1 MVRNCYD
8 ICKDK
13 LGEHYD
19 FDGSGGGPGGNWQC
33 LTADHYVT
41 TSDNRY
47 VSVADLSVGDK
58 LSTGNVV
65 VENSPKK
72 SDVYWL
78 RTTQGYFSVTKDH
91 KVFLKSGGYKLVT
104 ELTEEDELIVDLASN
119 EESLFNLTPDEWRF
133 FGFWLGDGH
142 CDYRHKNTKSPVVK
156 VTLGTKRKED
166 YILNLD
172 LELNHYTHTN
182 KVTPIVSL
190 VNKKHRGLNKL
201 IHLCRGKY
209 ISDMFTAEEYSYIIE
224 GYCQADGYVVDNS
237 CTITSIDKRLLT
249 VIQHGCHV
257 NGWSASLSKRMDR
270 EATNFSD
277 NPKPIWRLRVRKDL
291 PPVSTFKSLV
301 YKGKETVWVLNTTGD
316 HSYFADNQLHHN
328 CYDLANYVA
337 SFFGTRLVGPVAAT
351 IVYDN
356 PQLYRLALVKTY
368 DGQLETGDMII
379 FGPVGYNPAGHVAF
393 YGHGDQTSATCI
405 DQNHPAWNPVTEH
418 TFNLLP
424 LNPTHIVRFYNQEGY
439 SAGGQSSG
447 NQPGTISGN
456 DTTKTKTRTYQ
467 FWEVTCDETEVL
479 KEKDGEFIEK
489 TFQCSKYTGLEDGDW
504 IKIDRWDGS
513 AGYIR
518 KSCAK
523 RREDLDVVVTTKKD
537 ASVTND
543 LPSGTANYDGGD
555 ISYGGYVL
563 AKDKI
568 SAMASAC
575 AKYGIWLPGFICQT
589 YLETNW
595 GQSPGASYAG
605 PENNWGGLTWTG
617 NPQRESGVVVSQGA
631 PRAEGGYYMKFASLK
646 DYFEDHCNL
655 ISDRIGGADALYH
668 ANNKYDIESF
678 TRGLFRPVAKYDY
691 AAVGLGAYIAQMS
704 SIYNGM
710 KPQLDEVMGHIK
722 EGEPLPTAPA
732 VTKPTLPKFEVP
744 KPKLPPLKTGNKAT
758 DRRSRWI

>member
-19 FDGSGGGPGGNWQC
+19 FDGSGGGPGGRYQC
-33 LTADHYVT
+33 LTEDHYVRLYDGSY
-41 TSDNRY
+41 TSVKN
-47 VSVADLSVGDK
+47 LHKGDR
-58 LSTGNVV
+58 LSTGNTVLSNKP
-65 VENSPKK
+65 ERKK
-72 SDVYWL
+72 VFTMN
-78 RTTQGYFSVTKDH
+78 TTQGKFTVTEDH
-91 KVFLKSGGYKLVT
+91 KVFLLSGGFKEASKLVFGEKLIT
-104 ELTEEDELIVDLASN
+104 DLTGAVDEDELSSIKTSVYSDDKVELLNLQRKCHITGWYTYLTRKGSGWLLVVD
-119 EESLFNLTPDEWRF
+119 
-133 FGFWLGDGH
+133 
-142 CDYRHKNTKSPVVK
+142 KTKSPCVRFISLEP
-156 VTLGTKRKED
+156 TLSED
-166 YILNLD
+166 TVYV
-172 LELNHYTHTN
+172 LE
-182 KVTPIVSL
+182 VS
-190 VNKKHRGLNKL
+190 G
-201 IHLCRGKY
+201 
-209 ISDMFTAEEYSYIIE
+209 
-224 GYCQADGYVVDNS
+224 
-237 CTITSIDKRLLT
+237 
-249 VIQHGCHV
+249 
-257 NGWSASLSKRMDR
+257 DR
-270 EATNFSD
+270 
-277 NPKPIWRLRVRKDL
+277 
-291 PPVSTFKSLV
+291 
-301 YKGKETVWVLNTTGD
+301 
-316 HSYFADNQLHHN
+316 SYFADNLLHHN

-379 FGPVGYNPAGHVAF
+379 FGPVAYNSAGHVAF

-439 SAGGQSSG
+439 SAGGQSSN

-456 DTTKTKTRTYQ
+456 DTTKTKSRTYQ

-563 AKDKI
+563 TKDKI

-595 GQSPGASYAG
+595 GQSPGATYAG

-617 NPQRESGVVVSQGA
+617 NPQRESGVIVSQGA

-655 ISDRIGGADALYH
+655 ISDRIGGENALYH

-691 AAVGLGAYIAQMS
+691 AAVGLGAYIAQMT

-722 EGEPLPTAPA
+722 EGEPLPTAPN
-732 VTKPTLPKFEVP
+732 VTKPTLPKFELP

-758 DRRSRWI
+758 DRRARWT

>member
-8 ICKDK
+8 ICKDV
-13 LGEHYD
+13 LGQHYD
-19 FDGSGGGPGGNWQC
+19 FDGGGGGPGGLYQ
-33 LTADHYVT
+33 
-41 TSDNRY
+41 
-47 VSVADLSVGDK
+47 
-58 LSTGNVV
+58 
-65 VENSPKK
+65 
-72 SDVYWL
+72 
-78 RTTQGYFSVTKDH
+78 
-91 KVFLKSGGYKLVT
+91 
-104 ELTEEDELIVDLASN
+104 
-119 EESLFNLTPDEWRF
+119 
-133 FGFWLGDGH
+133 
-142 CDYRHKNTKSPVVK
+142 
-156 VTLGTKRKED
+156 
-166 YILNLD
+166 
-172 LELNHYTHTN
+172 
-182 KVTPIVSL
+182 
-190 VNKKHRGLNKL
+190 
-201 IHLCRGKY
+201 
-209 ISDMFTAEEYSYIIE
+209 
-224 GYCQADGYVVDNS
+224 
-237 CTITSIDKRLLT
+237 
-249 VIQHGCHV
+249 
-257 NGWSASLSKRMDR
+257 
-270 EATNFSD
+270 
-277 NPKPIWRLRVRKDL
+277 
-291 PPVSTFKSLV
+291 
-301 YKGKETVWVLNTTGD
+301 
-316 HSYFADNQLHHN
+316 

-337 SFFGTRLVGPVAAT
+337 SFFGTRLVGPAAAT

-379 FGPVGYNPAGHVAF
+379 FGPVAYNSAGHVAF

-405 DQNHPAWNPVTEH
+405 DQNHPAWSGVTEH

-439 SAGGQSSG
+439 SAGGQSSN

-456 DTTKTKTRTYQ
+456 DTTKTKSRTYQ

-513 AGYIR
+513 SGYIR

-563 AKDKI
+563 TKDKI

-722 EGEPLPTAPA
+722 EGEPLPTAPN
-732 VTKPTLPKFEVP
+732 VTKPTLPKFELP

-758 DRRSRWI
+758 DRRARWT

>member
-8 ICKDK
+8 ICKDV
-13 LGEHYD
+13 LGQHYD
-19 FDGSGGGPGGNWQC
+19 FDGGGGGPGGLYQC
-33 LTADHYVT
+33 LTEDHYVRKYDGSY
-41 TSDNRY
+41 TSVKNLRK
-47 VSVADLSVGDK
+47 GDR
-58 LSTGNVV
+58 LSTGNTVLSNNPV
-65 VENSPKK
+65 IKK
-72 SDVYWL
+72 VFTMN
-78 RTTQGYFSVTKDH
+78 TTQGKFTVTEDH
-91 KVFLKSGGYKLVT
+91 KVFLLSGGYKEASKLAFGEKLITDLTGDVNEAELVGIKHT
-104 ELTEEDELIVDLASN
+104 VYSEDKIKLLNLQRMCHITGWYTYLKKKDTGWLLIVDKSKAPCVRFI
-119 EESLFNLTPDEWRF
+119 SLEQ
-133 FGFWLGDGH
+133 
-142 CDYRHKNTKSPVVK
+142 S
-156 VTLGTKRKED
+156 
-166 YILNLD
+166 
-172 LELNHYTHTN
+172 
-182 KVTPIVSL
+182 
-190 VNKKHRGLNKL
+190 
-201 IHLCRGKY
+201 
-209 ISDMFTAEEYSYIIE
+209 YSE
-224 GYCQADGYVVDNS
+224 
-237 CTITSIDKRLLT
+237 
-249 VIQHGCHV
+249 
-257 NGWSASLSKRMDR
+257 
-270 EATNFSD
+270 
-277 NPKPIWRLRVRKDL
+277 
-291 PPVSTFKSLV
+291 
-301 YKGKETVWVLNTTGD
+301 ETVYVLEVSGD
-316 HSYFADNQLHHN
+316 RSYFADNLLHHN

-337 SFFGTRLVGPVAAT
+337 SFFGTRLVGPVAAS
-351 IVYDN
+351 IVQDN
-356 PQLYRLALVKTY
+356 PQLYRLALVKPY
-368 DGQLETGDMII
+368 DGQLETGDMLI
-379 FGPVGYNPAGHVAF
+379 FGPVSYNYAGHVAF

-405 DQNHPAWNPVTEH
+405 DQNHPAWSGVTEH

-424 LNPTHIVRFYNQEGY
+424 LNPIYIVRFYNQEGY
-439 SAGGQSSG
+439 SAGGQSSN

-467 FWEVTCDETEVL
+467 FWEVTCDETEIL

-513 AGYIR
+513 SGYLR

-523 RREDLDVVVTTKKD
+523 RREDLDVIVSTKKED
-537 ASVTND
+537 SVTKD

-631 PRAEGGYYMKFASLK
+631 PRAEGGYYMKFASLQ

-732 VTKPTLPKFEVP
+732 VTKPTLPKFELP

-758 DRRSRWI
+758 DRRARWT

>member
-8 ICKDK
+8 ICKDV
-13 LGEHYD
+13 LGDHYD
-19 FDGSGGGPGGNWQC
+19 FDGSYGAQC
-33 LTADHYVT
+33 LTADHYVRMYDG
-41 TSDNRY
+41 SYR
-47 VSVADLSVGDK
+47 SVKFLKKGDR
-58 LSTGNVV
+58 LSTGNAVLS
-65 VENSPKK
+65 NLPKRK
-72 SDVYWL
+72 KVFTMN
-78 RTTQGYFSVTKDH
+78 TTQGKFTVSEDH
-91 KVFLKSGGYKLVT
+91 KVFLLSGGFKEVSKLVFGEKLVT
-104 ELTEEDELIVDLASN
+104 DLTGELDKDKLGAIKNSVYSEDKVELL
-119 EESLFNLTPDEWRF
+119 NLQRMCHITGWYSYLTRK
-133 FGFWLGDGH
+133 GTGWLLVID
-142 CDYRHKNTKSPVVK
+142 KTKSSCVRFISLEN
-156 VTLGTKRKED
+156 TYSED
-166 YILNLD
+166 TVYV
-172 LELNHYTHTN
+172 LE
-182 KVTPIVSL
+182 VS
-190 VNKKHRGLNKL
+190 G
-201 IHLCRGKY
+201 
-209 ISDMFTAEEYSYIIE
+209 
-224 GYCQADGYVVDNS
+224 
-237 CTITSIDKRLLT
+237 
-249 VIQHGCHV
+249 
-257 NGWSASLSKRMDR
+257 DR
-270 EATNFSD
+270 
-277 NPKPIWRLRVRKDL
+277 
-291 PPVSTFKSLV
+291 
-301 YKGKETVWVLNTTGD
+301 
-316 HSYFADNQLHHN
+316 SYFADNLLHHN
-328 CYDLANYVA
+328 CYDLANYVGK
-337 SFFGTRLVGPVAAT
+337 FFGITMWGYYARDIVA
-351 IVYDN
+351 DN
-356 PQLYRLALVKTY
+356 PRLYQLALVKPY
-368 DGQLETGDMII
+368 DGQLETGDMVI
-379 FGPVGYNPAGHVAF
+379 FGPAYGNEAGHVAF
-393 YGHGDQTSATCI
+393 YGSGDPAWATCI
-405 DQNHPAWNPVTEH
+405 DQNHPLGSGVTEH
-418 TFNLLP
+418 TFSIIN
-424 LNPTHIVRFYNQEGY
+424 LNPTHIVRFYNQESY
-439 SAGGQSSG
+439 SAGGSTSH

-456 DTTKTKTRTYQ
+456 DTTKTKSRTYQ

-513 AGYIR
+513 SGYIR

-523 RREDLDVVVTTKKD
+523 RREDLDIVVTTKKD

-631 PRAEGGYYMKFASLK
+631 PRAEGGYYMKFASLQ

-655 ISDRIGGADALYH
+655 ISDRIGGENALYH
-668 ANNKYDIESF
+668 ANNKYDIEGF

-732 VTKPTLPKFEVP
+732 VSKPTLPKFEVP

>member
-8 ICKDK
+8 ICKDV
-13 LGEHYD
+13 LGQHYD
-19 FDGSGGGPGGNWQC
+19 FDGGGGGPGGLYQC
-33 LTADHYVT
+33 LTSDHYVRLYDGSY
-41 TSDNRY
+41 TSVKN
-47 VSVADLSVGDK
+47 LQKGDR
-58 LSTGNVV
+58 LSTGNTVLSNKP
-65 VENSPKK
+65 ERKK
-72 SDVYWL
+72 VFTMN
-78 RTTQGYFSVTKDH
+78 TTQGKFTVTEDH
-91 KVFLKSGGYKLVT
+91 KVFLLSGGFKEASKLVFGEKLVT
-104 ELTEEDELIVDLASN
+104 DLTGEPDKDKLDALKNHIYNEDKIALL
-119 EESLFNLTPDEWRF
+119 NLQRMCHITGWYTYLTRK
-133 FGFWLGDGH
+133 GTGWLLVID
-142 CDYRHKNTKSPVVK
+142 KTKSPCVRFIS
-156 VTLGTKRKED
+156 LED
-166 YILNLD
+166 TYSED
-172 LELNHYTHTN
+172 TVYVLE
-182 KVTPIVSL
+182 VS
-190 VNKKHRGLNKL
+190 G
-201 IHLCRGKY
+201 
-209 ISDMFTAEEYSYIIE
+209 
-224 GYCQADGYVVDNS
+224 
-237 CTITSIDKRLLT
+237 
-249 VIQHGCHV
+249 
-257 NGWSASLSKRMDR
+257 DR
-270 EATNFSD
+270 
-277 NPKPIWRLRVRKDL
+277 
-291 PPVSTFKSLV
+291 
-301 YKGKETVWVLNTTGD
+301 
-316 HSYFADNQLHHN
+316 SYFADNLLHHN

-379 FGPVGYNPAGHVAF
+379 FGPVAYNSAGHVAF

-405 DQNHPAWNPVTEH
+405 DQNHPAWSGVTEH

-439 SAGGQSSG
+439 SAGGQSSN

-456 DTTKTKTRTYQ
+456 DTTKTKSRTYQ

-668 ANNKYDIESF
+668 ANNKYDIEGF

-732 VTKPTLPKFEVP
+732 VSNPTLPKFEVP

>member
-8 ICKDK
+8 ICKDV
-13 LGEHYD
+13 LGQHYD
-19 FDGSGGGPGGNWQC
+19 FDGSYGAQC
-33 LTADHYVT
+33 LTEDHYVRLYDGT
-41 TSDNRY
+41 YTSVKN
-47 VSVADLSVGDK
+47 LHKGDR
-58 LSTGNVV
+58 LSTGNTVLSNKP
-65 VENSPKK
+65 ERKK
-72 SDVYWL
+72 VFTMN
-78 RTTQGYFSVTKDH
+78 TTQGKFTVTEDH
-91 KVFLKSGGYKLVT
+91 KVFLLSGGFKEASKLVFGEKLIT
-104 ELTEEDELIVDLASN
+104 DLTGWVGEDELSSIKTRVYSDDKVELLNLQRKCHITGWYTYLTRKGSGWLLVVD
-119 EESLFNLTPDEWRF
+119 
-133 FGFWLGDGH
+133 
-142 CDYRHKNTKSPVVK
+142 KTKSPCVRFISLEP
-156 VTLGTKRKED
+156 TLSED
-166 YILNLD
+166 TVYV
-172 LELNHYTHTN
+172 LE
-182 KVTPIVSL
+182 VS
-190 VNKKHRGLNKL
+190 G
-201 IHLCRGKY
+201 
-209 ISDMFTAEEYSYIIE
+209 
-224 GYCQADGYVVDNS
+224 
-237 CTITSIDKRLLT
+237 
-249 VIQHGCHV
+249 
-257 NGWSASLSKRMDR
+257 DR
-270 EATNFSD
+270 
-277 NPKPIWRLRVRKDL
+277 
-291 PPVSTFKSLV
+291 
-301 YKGKETVWVLNTTGD
+301 
-316 HSYFADNQLHHN
+316 SYFADNLLHHN
-328 CYDLANYVA
+328 CYDLANYVGK
-337 SFFGTRLVGPVAAT
+337 FFGITMWGYYAKDIVA
-351 IVYDN
+351 DN
-356 PQLYRLALVKTY
+356 PRLYQLAFVKPY
-368 DGQLETGDMII
+368 DGQLETGDMVI
-379 FGPVGYNPAGHVAF
+379 FGPAYGNYAGHVAF
-393 YGHGDQTSATCI
+393 YGSGDPAWATCI
-405 DQNHPAWNPVTEH
+405 DQNHPLGSGVTEH
-418 TFNLLP
+418 TFSIIN
-424 LNPTHIVRFYNQEGY
+424 LNPTHIVRFYNQEPY
-439 SAGGQSSG
+439 SAGGSTSH

-456 DTTKTKTRTYQ
+456 DTTKTKSRTYQ

-504 IKIDRWDGS
+504 VKIDRWDGS

-523 RREDLDVVVTTKKD
+523 RREDLDIVVTTKKD

-595 GQSPGASYAG
+595 GQSPGATYAG

-617 NPQRESGVVVSQGA
+617 NPQRESGVIVSQGA

-655 ISDRIGGADALYH
+655 ISDRIGGENALYH

-732 VTKPTLPKFEVP
+732 VSKPTLPKFELP

-758 DRRSRWI
+758 DRRARWT

>member
-8 ICKDK
+8 ICKDV
-13 LGEHYD
+13 LGQHYD
-19 FDGSGGGPGGNWQC
+19 FDGGGGGPGGLYQC
-33 LTADHYVT
+33 LTEDHYVRLYDGSY
-41 TSDNRY
+41 TSVKN
-47 VSVADLSVGDK
+47 LQKGDR
-58 LSTGNVV
+58 LSTGNTVLSNKP
-65 VENSPKK
+65 ERKK
-72 SDVYWL
+72 VFTMN
-78 RTTQGYFSVTKDH
+78 TTQGKFTVTEDH
-91 KVFLKSGGYKLVT
+91 KVFLLSGGFKEVSKLVFGEKLVT
-104 ELTEEDELIVDLASN
+104 DLTGEPDKDKLDALKNHIYNEDKIALL
-119 EESLFNLTPDEWRF
+119 NLQRMCHITGWYTYLTRK
-133 FGFWLGDGH
+133 GTGWLLVID
-142 CDYRHKNTKSPVVK
+142 KTKSPCVRFISLDD
-156 VTLGTKRKED
+156 TYSED
-166 YILNLD
+166 TVYV
-172 LELNHYTHTN
+172 LE
-182 KVTPIVSL
+182 VS
-190 VNKKHRGLNKL
+190 G
-201 IHLCRGKY
+201 
-209 ISDMFTAEEYSYIIE
+209 
-224 GYCQADGYVVDNS
+224 
-237 CTITSIDKRLLT
+237 
-249 VIQHGCHV
+249 
-257 NGWSASLSKRMDR
+257 DR
-270 EATNFSD
+270 
-277 NPKPIWRLRVRKDL
+277 
-291 PPVSTFKSLV
+291 
-301 YKGKETVWVLNTTGD
+301 
-316 HSYFADNQLHHN
+316 SYFADNLLHHN

-405 DQNHPAWNPVTEH
+405 DQNHPAWSGVTEH

-439 SAGGQSSG
+439 SAGGQTSN

-456 DTTKTKTRTYQ
+456 DTTKTKSRTYQ

-563 AKDKI
+563 TKDKI

-595 GQSPGASYAG
+595 GQSPGATYAG

-732 VTKPTLPKFEVP
+732 VTKPTFPKIEVP

>member
-8 ICKDK
+8 ICKDV
-13 LGEHYD
+13 LGQHYD
-19 FDGSGGGPGGNWQC
+19 FDGGGGGPGGLYQC
-33 LTADHYVT
+33 LTEDHYVRLYDGSY
-41 TSDNRY
+41 TSVKN
-47 VSVADLSVGDK
+47 LQKGDR
-58 LSTGNVV
+58 LSTGNTVLSNKP
-65 VENSPKK
+65 ERKK
-72 SDVYWL
+72 VFTMN
-78 RTTQGYFSVTKDH
+78 TTQGKFTVTEDH
-91 KVFLKSGGYKLVT
+91 KVFLLSGGFKEARNLVFGEKLVT
-104 ELTEEDELIVDLASN
+104 DLTGETDKDKLDALKNHIYSGDKVELL
-119 EESLFNLTPDEWRF
+119 NLQRMCHITGWYTYLTRKGTD
-133 FGFWLGDGH
+133 WLLVID
-142 CDYRHKNTKSPVVK
+142 KTKSPCVRFIS
-156 VTLGTKRKED
+156 LED
-166 YILNLD
+166 TYSGD
-172 LELNHYTHTN
+172 TVYVLE
-182 KVTPIVSL
+182 VS
-190 VNKKHRGLNKL
+190 G
-201 IHLCRGKY
+201 
-209 ISDMFTAEEYSYIIE
+209 
-224 GYCQADGYVVDNS
+224 
-237 CTITSIDKRLLT
+237 
-249 VIQHGCHV
+249 
-257 NGWSASLSKRMDR
+257 DR
-270 EATNFSD
+270 
-277 NPKPIWRLRVRKDL
+277 
-291 PPVSTFKSLV
+291 
-301 YKGKETVWVLNTTGD
+301 
-316 HSYFADNQLHHN
+316 SYFADNLLHHN

-379 FGPVGYNPAGHVAF
+379 FGPVAYNSAGHVAF

-456 DTTKTKTRTYQ
+456 DTTKTKSRTYQ

-668 ANNKYDIESF
+668 ANNKYDIEGF

-732 VTKPTLPKFEVP
+732 VTKPTFPKIEVP

>member
-8 ICKDK
+8 ICKDV
-13 LGEHYD
+13 LGQHYD
-19 FDGSGGGPGGNWQC
+19 FDGGGGGPGGLYQC
-33 LTADHYVT
+33 LTEDHYVRLYDGSY
-41 TSDNRY
+41 TSVKN
-47 VSVADLSVGDK
+47 LQKGDR
-58 LSTGNVV
+58 LSTGNTVLSNKP
-65 VENSPKK
+65 ERKK
-72 SDVYWL
+72 VFTMN
-78 RTTQGYFSVTKDH
+78 TTQGKFTVTEDH
-91 KVFLKSGGYKLVT
+91 KVFLLSGGFKEASKLVFGEKLVT
-104 ELTEEDELIVDLASN
+104 DLTGEPDKDKLDALKNHIYNEDKIALL
-119 EESLFNLTPDEWRF
+119 NLQRMCHITGWYTYLTRK
-133 FGFWLGDGH
+133 GTGWLLVID
-142 CDYRHKNTKSPVVK
+142 KTKSPCVRFIS
-156 VTLGTKRKED
+156 LED
-166 YILNLD
+166 TYSED
-172 LELNHYTHTN
+172 TVYVLE
-182 KVTPIVSL
+182 VS
-190 VNKKHRGLNKL
+190 G
-201 IHLCRGKY
+201 
-209 ISDMFTAEEYSYIIE
+209 
-224 GYCQADGYVVDNS
+224 
-237 CTITSIDKRLLT
+237 
-249 VIQHGCHV
+249 
-257 NGWSASLSKRMDR
+257 DR
-270 EATNFSD
+270 
-277 NPKPIWRLRVRKDL
+277 
-291 PPVSTFKSLV
+291 
-301 YKGKETVWVLNTTGD
+301 
-316 HSYFADNQLHHN
+316 SYFADNLLHHN

-379 FGPVGYNPAGHVAF
+379 FGPVAYNSAGHVAF

-405 DQNHPAWNPVTEH
+405 DQNHPAWSGVTEH

-439 SAGGQSSG
+439 SAGGQTSN

-456 DTTKTKTRTYQ
+456 DTTKTKSRTYQ

-504 IKIDRWDGS
+504 VKIDRWDGS

-631 PRAEGGYYMKFASLK
+631 PRAEGGYYMKFASLQ

-655 ISDRIGGADALYH
+655 ISDRIGGENALYH
-668 ANNKYDIESF
+668 ANNKYDIEGF

-732 VTKPTLPKFEVP
+732 VSKPTLPKFEVP
-744 KPKLPPLKTGNKAT
+744 KPKLPPLKAGNKAT

>member
-8 ICKDK
+8 ICKDV
-13 LGEHYD
+13 LGQHYD
-19 FDGSGGGPGGNWQC
+19 FDGSGGGPGGNFQ
-33 LTADHYVT
+33 
-41 TSDNRY
+41 
-47 VSVADLSVGDK
+47 
-58 LSTGNVV
+58 
-65 VENSPKK
+65 
-72 SDVYWL
+72 
-78 RTTQGYFSVTKDH
+78 
-91 KVFLKSGGYKLVT
+91 
-104 ELTEEDELIVDLASN
+104 
-119 EESLFNLTPDEWRF
+119 
-133 FGFWLGDGH
+133 
-142 CDYRHKNTKSPVVK
+142 
-156 VTLGTKRKED
+156 
-166 YILNLD
+166 
-172 LELNHYTHTN
+172 
-182 KVTPIVSL
+182 
-190 VNKKHRGLNKL
+190 
-201 IHLCRGKY
+201 
-209 ISDMFTAEEYSYIIE
+209 
-224 GYCQADGYVVDNS
+224 
-237 CTITSIDKRLLT
+237 
-249 VIQHGCHV
+249 
-257 NGWSASLSKRMDR
+257 
-270 EATNFSD
+270 
-277 NPKPIWRLRVRKDL
+277 
-291 PPVSTFKSLV
+291 
-301 YKGKETVWVLNTTGD
+301 
-316 HSYFADNQLHHN
+316 

-379 FGPVGYNPAGHVAF
+379 FGPVAYNSAGHVAF

-405 DQNHPAWNPVTEH
+405 DQNHPAWSPVTEH

-439 SAGGQSSG
+439 SAGGQSSN

-456 DTTKTKTRTYQ
+456 DTTKTKSRTYQ

-523 RREDLDVVVTTKKD
+523 RREDLDIVVTTKKD

-655 ISDRIGGADALYH
+655 ISDRIGGENALYH

-722 EGEPLPTAPA
+722 EGEPLPTAPN
-732 VTKPTLPKFEVP
+732 VTKPTLPKFELP

-758 DRRSRWI
+758 DRRARWT

>member
-8 ICKDK
+8 ICKDV
-13 LGEHYD
+13 LGQHYD
-19 FDGSGGGPGGNWQC
+19 FDGGGGGPGGLYQC
-33 LTADHYVT
+33 LTSDHYVRLYDGSY
-41 TSDNRY
+41 TSVKN
-47 VSVADLSVGDK
+47 LQKGDR
-58 LSTGNVV
+58 LSTGNTVLSNKP
-65 VENSPKK
+65 ERKK
-72 SDVYWL
+72 VFTMN
-78 RTTQGYFSVTKDH
+78 TTQGKFTVTEDH
-91 KVFLKSGGYKLVT
+91 KVFLLSGGFKEASKLVFGEKLVT
-104 ELTEEDELIVDLASN
+104 DLTGEPDKDKLDALKNHIYSGDKVEL
-119 EESLFNLTPDEWRF
+119 
-133 FGFWLGDGH
+133 
-142 CDYRHKNTKSPVVK
+142 
-156 VTLGTKRKED
+156 
-166 YILNLD
+166 LNLQRMC
-172 LELNHYTHTN
+172 HITGWYTYLTR
-182 KVTPIVSL
+182 KGTGWLL
-190 VNKKHRGLNKL
+190 V
-201 IHLCRGKY
+201 
-209 ISDMFTAEEYSYIIE
+209 
-224 GYCQADGYVVDNS
+224 
-237 CTITSIDKRLLT
+237 IDKTKTSCVRFISLEDTYSEDT
-249 VIQHGCHV
+249 VYVLEVSG
-257 NGWSASLSKRMDR
+257 DR
-270 EATNFSD
+270 
-277 NPKPIWRLRVRKDL
+277 
-291 PPVSTFKSLV
+291 
-301 YKGKETVWVLNTTGD
+301 
-316 HSYFADNQLHHN
+316 SYFADNLLHHN

-379 FGPVGYNPAGHVAF
+379 FGPVAYNSAGHVAF

-405 DQNHPAWNPVTEH
+405 DQNHPAWSGVTEH

-439 SAGGQSSG
+439 SAGGQSSN

-456 DTTKTKTRTYQ
+456 DTTKTKSRTYQ

-732 VTKPTLPKFEVP
+732 VTKPTLPKFELP

-758 DRRSRWI
+758 DRRARWT

>member
-8 ICKDK
+8 ICKDV
-13 LGEHYD
+13 LGQHYD
-19 FDGSGGGPGGNWQC
+19 FDGGGGGPGGLYQC
-33 LTADHYVT
+33 LTEDHYVRLYDGSY
-41 TSDNRY
+41 TSVKN
-47 VSVADLSVGDK
+47 LQKGDR
-58 LSTGNVV
+58 LSTGNTVLSNKP
-65 VENSPKK
+65 ERKK
-72 SDVYWL
+72 VFTMN
-78 RTTQGYFSVTKDH
+78 TTQGKFTVTEDH
-91 KVFLKSGGYKLVT
+91 KVFLLSGGFKEASKLVFGEKLVT
-104 ELTEEDELIVDLASN
+104 DLTGEPDNNKLDALKNHIYSDDKVEL
-119 EESLFNLTPDEWRF
+119 
-133 FGFWLGDGH
+133 
-142 CDYRHKNTKSPVVK
+142 
-156 VTLGTKRKED
+156 
-166 YILNLD
+166 LNLQRMC
-172 LELNHYTHTN
+172 HITGWYTYLTR
-182 KVTPIVSL
+182 KGTGWLL
-190 VNKKHRGLNKL
+190 V
-201 IHLCRGKY
+201 
-209 ISDMFTAEEYSYIIE
+209 
-224 GYCQADGYVVDNS
+224 
-237 CTITSIDKRLLT
+237 IDKTKASCVRFISLEDTYSEDT
-249 VIQHGCHV
+249 VYVLEVSG
-257 NGWSASLSKRMDR
+257 DR
-270 EATNFSD
+270 
-277 NPKPIWRLRVRKDL
+277 
-291 PPVSTFKSLV
+291 
-301 YKGKETVWVLNTTGD
+301 
-316 HSYFADNQLHHN
+316 SYFADNLLHHN

-405 DQNHPAWNPVTEH
+405 DQNHPAWSGVTEH

-439 SAGGQSSG
+439 SAGGQSSN

-456 DTTKTKTRTYQ
+456 DTTKTKSRTYQ

-595 GQSPGASYAG
+595 GQSPGATYAG

-732 VTKPTLPKFEVP
+732 VTKPTFPKIEVP

>member
-8 ICKDK
+8 ICKDV
-13 LGEHYD
+13 LGQHYD
-19 FDGSGGGPGGNWQC
+19 FDGSYGAQC
-33 LTADHYVT
+33 LTEDHYVRMYDG
-41 TSDNRY
+41 SYR
-47 VSVADLSVGDK
+47 SVKFLNKGDR
-58 LSTGNVV
+58 LSTGNTVLS
-65 VENSPKK
+65 NLPKRK
-72 SDVYWL
+72 KVFTMN
-78 RTTQGYFSVTKDH
+78 TTQGKFTVSEDH
-91 KVFLKSGGYKLVT
+91 KVFLLSGGFKEASKLVFGEKLVT
-104 ELTEEDELIVDLASN
+104 DLTGEPDKDKLGAIKNSVYSEDKVEL
-119 EESLFNLTPDEWRF
+119 
-133 FGFWLGDGH
+133 
-142 CDYRHKNTKSPVVK
+142 
-156 VTLGTKRKED
+156 
-166 YILNLD
+166 LNLQRMC
-172 LELNHYTHTN
+172 HIT
-182 KVTPIVSL
+182 
-190 VNKKHRGLNKL
+190 GW
-201 IHLCRGKY
+201 
-209 ISDMFTAEEYSYIIE
+209 YSYLTRK
-224 GYCQADGYVVDNS
+224 GTGWLLV
-237 CTITSIDKRLLT
+237 IDKTKAPCVRFISLENTYSEDT
-249 VIQHGCHV
+249 VYVLEVSG
-257 NGWSASLSKRMDR
+257 DR
-270 EATNFSD
+270 
-277 NPKPIWRLRVRKDL
+277 
-291 PPVSTFKSLV
+291 
-301 YKGKETVWVLNTTGD
+301 
-316 HSYFADNQLHHN
+316 SYFADNLLHHN
-328 CYDLANYVA
+328 CYDLANYVGK
-337 SFFGTRLVGPVAAT
+337 FFGITMWGYYARDIVA
-351 IVYDN
+351 DN
-356 PQLYRLALVKTY
+356 PRLYQLALVKPY
-368 DGQLETGDMII
+368 DGQLETGDMVI
-379 FGPVGYNPAGHVAF
+379 FGPAYGNEAGHVAF
-393 YGHGDQTSATCI
+393 YGFGDPAWATCI
-405 DQNHPAWNPVTEH
+405 DQNHPLGSGVTEH
-418 TFNLLP
+418 TFSIIN

-439 SAGGQSSG
+439 SAGGTKPT

-456 DTTKTKTRTYQ
+456 DTTKTKSRTYQ

-504 IKIDRWDGS
+504 IKVDRWDGS

-518 KSCAK
+518 KSCAR
-523 RREDLDVVVTTKKD
+523 RREDLDIVVTTKKD

-655 ISDRIGGADALYH
+655 ISDRIGGENALYH
-668 ANNKYDIESF
+668 ANNKYDIEGF

-732 VTKPTLPKFEVP
+732 VSKPTLPKFEVP

>member
-13 LGEHYD
+13 LGDHYD
-19 FDGSGGGPGGNWQC
+19 FDGGGGGPGGLYQC
-33 LTADHYVT
+33 LTSDHYVRLYDGSY
-41 TSDNRY
+41 TSVKN
-47 VSVADLSVGDK
+47 LQKGDR
-58 LSTGNVV
+58 LSTGNTVLSNKP
-65 VENSPKK
+65 ECKK
-72 SDVYWL
+72 VFTMN
-78 RTTQGYFSVTKDH
+78 TTQGKFTVTEDH
-91 KVFLKSGGYKLVT
+91 KVFLLSGGFKEARNLVFGEKLVT
-104 ELTEEDELIVDLASN
+104 DLTGETDKDKIDALKNHIYSGDKVELL
-119 EESLFNLTPDEWRF
+119 NLQRMCHITGWYTYLTRK
-133 FGFWLGDGH
+133 GSGWLLVID
-142 CDYRHKNTKSPVVK
+142 KTKSPCVRFIS
-156 VTLGTKRKED
+156 LED
-166 YILNLD
+166 TYSED
-172 LELNHYTHTN
+172 TVYVLE
-182 KVTPIVSL
+182 VS
-190 VNKKHRGLNKL
+190 G
-201 IHLCRGKY
+201 
-209 ISDMFTAEEYSYIIE
+209 
-224 GYCQADGYVVDNS
+224 
-237 CTITSIDKRLLT
+237 
-249 VIQHGCHV
+249 
-257 NGWSASLSKRMDR
+257 DR
-270 EATNFSD
+270 
-277 NPKPIWRLRVRKDL
+277 
-291 PPVSTFKSLV
+291 
-301 YKGKETVWVLNTTGD
+301 
-316 HSYFADNQLHHN
+316 SYFADNLLHHN

-379 FGPVGYNPAGHVAF
+379 FGPVAYNSAGHVAF

-405 DQNHPAWNPVTEH
+405 DQNHPAWSGVTEH

-439 SAGGQSSG
+439 SAGGQSSN

-456 DTTKTKTRTYQ
+456 DTTKTKSRTYQ

-523 RREDLDVVVTTKKD
+523 RREDLDIVVTTKKD

-563 AKDKI
+563 TKDKI

-595 GQSPGASYAG
+595 GQSPGATYAG

-732 VTKPTLPKFEVP
+732 VTKPTLPKFELP

-758 DRRSRWI
+758 DRRARWT

>member
-8 ICKDK
+8 ICKDV
-13 LGEHYD
+13 LGQHYD
-19 FDGSGGGPGGNWQC
+19 FDGGGGGPGGLYQ
-33 LTADHYVT
+33 
-41 TSDNRY
+41 
-47 VSVADLSVGDK
+47 
-58 LSTGNVV
+58 
-65 VENSPKK
+65 
-72 SDVYWL
+72 
-78 RTTQGYFSVTKDH
+78 
-91 KVFLKSGGYKLVT
+91 
-104 ELTEEDELIVDLASN
+104 
-119 EESLFNLTPDEWRF
+119 
-133 FGFWLGDGH
+133 
-142 CDYRHKNTKSPVVK
+142 
-156 VTLGTKRKED
+156 
-166 YILNLD
+166 
-172 LELNHYTHTN
+172 
-182 KVTPIVSL
+182 
-190 VNKKHRGLNKL
+190 
-201 IHLCRGKY
+201 
-209 ISDMFTAEEYSYIIE
+209 
-224 GYCQADGYVVDNS
+224 
-237 CTITSIDKRLLT
+237 
-249 VIQHGCHV
+249 
-257 NGWSASLSKRMDR
+257 
-270 EATNFSD
+270 
-277 NPKPIWRLRVRKDL
+277 
-291 PPVSTFKSLV
+291 
-301 YKGKETVWVLNTTGD
+301 
-316 HSYFADNQLHHN
+316 

-379 FGPVGYNPAGHVAF
+379 FGPVAYNPAGHVAF

-405 DQNHPAWNPVTEH
+405 DQNHPAWSGVTEH

-732 VTKPTLPKFEVP
+732 VTKPTFPKIEVP

>member
-8 ICKDK
+8 ICKDV
-13 LGEHYD
+13 LGQHYD
-19 FDGSGGGPGGNWQC
+19 FDGSYGAQC
-33 LTADHYVT
+33 LTADHYVKT
-41 TSDNRY
+41 INGNY
-47 VSVADLSVGDK
+47 VSVSEVSIGTM
-58 LSTGNVV
+58 LSTGNIVV
-65 VENSPKK
+65 NNEPKDT
-72 SDVYWL
+72 DVYWL
-78 RTTQGYFSVTKDH
+78 GTTQGYFSVTKDH
-91 KVFLKSGGYKLVT
+91 RVFLKSGEYKLVT
-104 ELTEEDELIVDLASN
+104 ELTKEDELALDLSTN
-119 EESLFNLTPDEWRF
+119 SKSHFNLTPDEWRF

-142 CDYRHKNTKSPVVK
+142 CDYRYKTTKSPVVK
-156 VTLGTKRKED
+156 VTLGTKRKEE
-166 YILNLD
+166 YILSLD

-190 VNKKHRGLNKL
+190 VNKKHRELNKL
-201 IHLCRGKY
+201 VHLCRGKY

-224 GYCQADGYVVDNS
+224 GYCQADGYSIGNS
-237 CTITSIDKRLLT
+237 CDITSIDKRLLT
-249 VIQHGCHV
+249 VIQHGCHI
-257 NGWSASLSKRMDR
+257 NGWSASLSKRLDR
-270 EATNFSD
+270 EATNLCD
-277 NPKPIWRLRVRKDL
+277 NPKPIWKLRIVKGNN
-291 PPVSTFKSLV
+291 PVSMFKSLT
-301 YKGKETVWVLNTTGD
+301 YKGKETVWSLNVTGD
-316 HSYFADNQLHHN
+316 NSYFADNQLQHN
-328 CYDLANYVA
+328 CYDLANYVGQ
-337 SFFGTRLVGPVAAT
+337 FFGITMWGYYARDIVA
-351 IVYDN
+351 DN
-356 PQLYRLALVKTY
+356 PRLYQLALVKPY

-379 FGPVGYNPAGHVAF
+379 FGPAYGNEAGHVAF
-393 YGHGDQTSATCI
+393 YGFGDPAWATCI
-405 DQNHPAWNPVTEH
+405 DQNHPLGSGVTEH
-418 TFNLLP
+418 TFSIIN

-439 SAGGQSSG
+439 SAGGSSSN

-456 DTTKTKTRTYQ
+456 DTTKTKSRTYQ

>member
-8 ICKDK
+8 ICKDV
-13 LGEHYD
+13 LGQHYD
-19 FDGSGGGPGGNWQC
+19 FDGSYGAQC
-33 LTADHYVT
+33 LTEYHYVRLYDGSY
-41 TSDNRY
+41 TSVKN
-47 VSVADLSVGDK
+47 LQKGDR
-58 LSTGNVV
+58 LSTGNTVLSNKP
-65 VENSPKK
+65 ERKK
-72 SDVYWL
+72 VFTMN
-78 RTTQGYFSVTKDH
+78 TTQGKFTVTEDH
-91 KVFLKSGGYKLVT
+91 KVFLLSGGFKEASKLSFGEKLIT
-104 ELTEEDELIVDLASN
+104 DLTGKVDEDELSSIKTSVYSDDKVELLNLQRMCHISGWYTYLTRKGSGWLLVVD
-119 EESLFNLTPDEWRF
+119 
-133 FGFWLGDGH
+133 
-142 CDYRHKNTKSPVVK
+142 KTKSPCVRFISLEP
-156 VTLGTKRKED
+156 TLSED
-166 YILNLD
+166 TVYV
-172 LELNHYTHTN
+172 LE
-182 KVTPIVSL
+182 VS
-190 VNKKHRGLNKL
+190 G
-201 IHLCRGKY
+201 
-209 ISDMFTAEEYSYIIE
+209 
-224 GYCQADGYVVDNS
+224 
-237 CTITSIDKRLLT
+237 
-249 VIQHGCHV
+249 
-257 NGWSASLSKRMDR
+257 DR
-270 EATNFSD
+270 
-277 NPKPIWRLRVRKDL
+277 
-291 PPVSTFKSLV
+291 
-301 YKGKETVWVLNTTGD
+301 
-316 HSYFADNQLHHN
+316 SYFADNLLHHN
-328 CYDLANYVA
+328 CYDLANYVGK
-337 SFFGTRLVGPVAAT
+337 FFGITMWGYYARDIVA
-351 IVYDN
+351 DN
-356 PQLYRLALVKTY
+356 PRLYQLALVKPY
-368 DGQLETGDMII
+368 DGQLETGDMVI
-379 FGPVGYNPAGHVAF
+379 FGPAYGNEAGHVAF
-393 YGHGDQTSATCI
+393 YGSGDPAWATCI
-405 DQNHPAWNPVTEH
+405 DQNHPLGSGVTEH
-418 TFNLLP
+418 TFSIIN
-424 LNPTHIVRFYNQEGY
+424 LNPTHIVRFYNQEPY
-439 SAGGQSSG
+439 SAGGSTSH

-456 DTTKTKTRTYQ
+456 DTTKTKSRTYQ

-563 AKDKI
+563 TKDKI

-595 GQSPGASYAG
+595 GQSPGATYAG

-617 NPQRESGVVVSQGA
+617 NPQRESGVIVSQGA

-732 VTKPTLPKFEVP
+732 VSNPTLPKFEVP

>member
-8 ICKDK
+8 ICKDV
-13 LGEHYD
+13 LGQHYD
-19 FDGSGGGPGGNWQC
+19 FDGGGGGPGGLYQC
-33 LTADHYVT
+33 LTSDHYVRMYDG
-41 TSDNRY
+41 SY
-47 VSVADLSVGDK
+47 LSVKYLQKGDR
-58 LSTGNVV
+58 LSTGNTVLSNKP
-65 VENSPKK
+65 ERKK
-72 SDVYWL
+72 VFTMN
-78 RTTQGYFSVTKDH
+78 TTQGKFTVTEDH
-91 KVFLKSGGYKLVT
+91 KVFLLSGGFKEARNLVFGEKLVT
-104 ELTEEDELIVDLASN
+104 DLTGETDKDKLDALKNHIYSGDKVELL
-119 EESLFNLTPDEWRF
+119 NLQRMCHITGWYTYLTRK
-133 FGFWLGDGH
+133 GTGWLLVID
-142 CDYRHKNTKSPVVK
+142 KTKSPCVRFIS
-156 VTLGTKRKED
+156 LED
-166 YILNLD
+166 TYSED
-172 LELNHYTHTN
+172 TVYVLE
-182 KVTPIVSL
+182 VS
-190 VNKKHRGLNKL
+190 G
-201 IHLCRGKY
+201 
-209 ISDMFTAEEYSYIIE
+209 
-224 GYCQADGYVVDNS
+224 
-237 CTITSIDKRLLT
+237 
-249 VIQHGCHV
+249 
-257 NGWSASLSKRMDR
+257 DR
-270 EATNFSD
+270 
-277 NPKPIWRLRVRKDL
+277 
-291 PPVSTFKSLV
+291 
-301 YKGKETVWVLNTTGD
+301 
-316 HSYFADNQLHHN
+316 SYFADNLLHHN

-405 DQNHPAWNPVTEH
+405 DQNHPAWSGVTEH

-439 SAGGQSSG
+439 SAGGQSSN

-456 DTTKTKTRTYQ
+456 DTTKTKSRTYQ

-523 RREDLDVVVTTKKD
+523 RREDLDIVVTTKKD

-563 AKDKI
+563 TKDKI

-668 ANNKYDIESF
+668 ANNKYDIEGF

-732 VTKPTLPKFEVP
+732 VTKPTFPKIEVP

>member
-8 ICKDK
+8 ICKDV
-13 LGEHYD
+13 LGQHYD
-19 FDGSGGGPGGNWQC
+19 FDGGGGGPGGLYQC
-33 LTADHYVT
+33 LTEDHYVRLYDGSY
-41 TSDNRY
+41 TSVKN
-47 VSVADLSVGDK
+47 LHKGDR
-58 LSTGNVV
+58 LSTGNTVLSNKP
-65 VENSPKK
+65 ERKK
-72 SDVYWL
+72 VFTMN
-78 RTTQGYFSVTKDH
+78 TTQGKFTVTEDH
-91 KVFLKSGGYKLVT
+91 KVFLLSGGFKEASKLVFGEKLIT
-104 ELTEEDELIVDLASN
+104 DLTGEVDEDELSSIKTSVYSDDKVEL
-119 EESLFNLTPDEWRF
+119 LNLQRKCHITGWYTYLTRK
-133 FGFWLGDGH
+133 GSGWLLVID
-142 CDYRHKNTKSPVVK
+142 KTKSPCVRFISLEP
-156 VTLGTKRKED
+156 TLSED
-166 YILNLD
+166 TVYV
-172 LELNHYTHTN
+172 LE
-182 KVTPIVSL
+182 VS
-190 VNKKHRGLNKL
+190 G
-201 IHLCRGKY
+201 
-209 ISDMFTAEEYSYIIE
+209 
-224 GYCQADGYVVDNS
+224 
-237 CTITSIDKRLLT
+237 
-249 VIQHGCHV
+249 
-257 NGWSASLSKRMDR
+257 DR
-270 EATNFSD
+270 
-277 NPKPIWRLRVRKDL
+277 
-291 PPVSTFKSLV
+291 
-301 YKGKETVWVLNTTGD
+301 
-316 HSYFADNQLHHN
+316 SYFADNLLHHN

-379 FGPVGYNPAGHVAF
+379 FGPVAYNSAGHVAF

-405 DQNHPAWNPVTEH
+405 DQNHPAWSPVTEH

-439 SAGGQSSG
+439 SAGGQSSN

-456 DTTKTKTRTYQ
+456 DTTKTKSRTYQ

-563 AKDKI
+563 TKDKI

-595 GQSPGASYAG
+595 GQSPGATYAG

-617 NPQRESGVVVSQGA
+617 NPQRESGVIVSQGA

-655 ISDRIGGADALYH
+655 ISDRIGGENALYH

-732 VTKPTLPKFEVP
+732 VSKPTLPKFELP

-758 DRRSRWI
+758 DRRARWT

>member
-8 ICKDK
+8 ICKDV
-13 LGEHYD
+13 LGQHYD
-19 FDGSGGGPGGNWQC
+19 FDGGGGGPGGLYQC
-33 LTADHYVT
+33 LTEDHYVRLYDGSY
-41 TSDNRY
+41 TSVKNLRK
-47 VSVADLSVGDK
+47 GDR
-58 LSTGNVV
+58 LSTGNTVLSNKP
-65 VENSPKK
+65 ERKK
-72 SDVYWL
+72 VFTMN
-78 RTTQGYFSVTKDH
+78 TTQGKFTVTEDH
-91 KVFLKSGGYKLVT
+91 KVFLLSGGFKEARNLVFGEKLVT
-104 ELTEEDELIVDLASN
+104 DLTGEPDKGKLDALKNHIYSDDKVELLNLQRMCHITGWYTYLTRKGSGWLLAI
-119 EESLFNLTPDEWRF
+119 D
-133 FGFWLGDGH
+133 
-142 CDYRHKNTKSPVVK
+142 KTKSPCVRFIS
-156 VTLGTKRKED
+156 LED
-166 YILNLD
+166 IYSED
-172 LELNHYTHTN
+172 TVYVLE
-182 KVTPIVSL
+182 VS
-190 VNKKHRGLNKL
+190 G
-201 IHLCRGKY
+201 
-209 ISDMFTAEEYSYIIE
+209 
-224 GYCQADGYVVDNS
+224 
-237 CTITSIDKRLLT
+237 
-249 VIQHGCHV
+249 
-257 NGWSASLSKRMDR
+257 DR
-270 EATNFSD
+270 
-277 NPKPIWRLRVRKDL
+277 
-291 PPVSTFKSLV
+291 
-301 YKGKETVWVLNTTGD
+301 
-316 HSYFADNQLHHN
+316 SYFADNLLHHN

-405 DQNHPAWNPVTEH
+405 DQNHPAWSGVTEH

-439 SAGGQSSG
+439 SAGGQSSN

-456 DTTKTKTRTYQ
+456 DTTKTKSRTYQ

-518 KSCAK
+518 KSCIK
-523 RREDLDVVVTTKKD
+523 RREDLDIVVTTKKD
-537 ASVTND
+537 SSVTND

-722 EGEPLPTAPA
+722 EGEPLPTAPNT
-732 VTKPTLPKFEVP
+732 TKPTIPSSSIP

>member
-8 ICKDK
+8 ICKDV
-13 LGEHYD
+13 LGQHYD
-19 FDGSGGGPGGNWQC
+19 FDGGGGGPGGLYQC
-33 LTADHYVT
+33 LTSDHYVRMYDG
-41 TSDNRY
+41 SY
-47 VSVADLSVGDK
+47 LSVKYLKKGDR
-58 LSTGNVV
+58 LSTGNTVLSN
-65 VENSPKK
+65 EPMRKK
-72 SDVYWL
+72 VFTMN
-78 RTTQGYFSVTKDH
+78 TTQGKFTVTEDH
-91 KVFLKSGGYKLVT
+91 KVFLLSGGFKEVRNLVFGEKLVT
-104 ELTEEDELIVDLASN
+104 DLTGEPDKAKLGALKNHIYSDDKVELL
-119 EESLFNLTPDEWRF
+119 NLQRMCHITGWYTYLTRK
-133 FGFWLGDGH
+133 GTGWLLVID
-142 CDYRHKNTKSPVVK
+142 KTKSP
-156 VTLGTKRKED
+156 
-166 YILNLD
+166 
-172 LELNHYTHTN
+172 
-182 KVTPIVSL
+182 
-190 VNKKHRGLNKL
+190 
-201 IHLCRGKY
+201 
-209 ISDMFTAEEYSYIIE
+209 
-224 GYCQADGYVVDNS
+224 
-237 CTITSIDKRLLT
+237 
-249 VIQHGCHV
+249 
-257 NGWSASLSKRMDR
+257 
-270 EATNFSD
+270 
-277 NPKPIWRLRVRKDL
+277 RVRFISLEDTYSEDTVYVL
-291 PPVSTFKSLV
+291 EVS
-301 YKGKETVWVLNTTGD
+301 GD
-316 HSYFADNQLHHN
+316 RSYFADNLLHHN

-405 DQNHPAWNPVTEH
+405 DQNHPAWSGVTEH

-439 SAGGQSSG
+439 SAGGQSSN

-456 DTTKTKTRTYQ
+456 DTTKTKSRTYQ

-563 AKDKI
+563 TKDKI

-732 VTKPTLPKFEVP
+732 VTKPTFPKIEVP

>member
-8 ICKDK
+8 ICKDV
-13 LGEHYD
+13 LGDHYD
-19 FDGSGGGPGGNWQC
+19 FDGSYGAQC
-33 LTADHYVT
+33 LTADHYVRMYDG
-41 TSDNRY
+41 SYR
-47 VSVADLSVGDK
+47 SVKFLKKGDR
-58 LSTGNVV
+58 LSTGNAVLS
-65 VENSPKK
+65 NLPKRK
-72 SDVYWL
+72 KVFTMN
-78 RTTQGYFSVTKDH
+78 TTQGKFTVSEDH
-91 KVFLKSGGYKLVT
+91 KVFLLSGGFKEVSKLVFGEKLVT
-104 ELTEEDELIVDLASN
+104 DLTGELDKDKLGAIKNSVYSEDKVELL
-119 EESLFNLTPDEWRF
+119 NLQRMCHITGWYSYLTRK
-133 FGFWLGDGH
+133 GTGWLLVID
-142 CDYRHKNTKSPVVK
+142 KTKSSCVRFISLEN
-156 VTLGTKRKED
+156 TYSED
-166 YILNLD
+166 TVYV
-172 LELNHYTHTN
+172 LE
-182 KVTPIVSL
+182 VS
-190 VNKKHRGLNKL
+190 G
-201 IHLCRGKY
+201 
-209 ISDMFTAEEYSYIIE
+209 
-224 GYCQADGYVVDNS
+224 
-237 CTITSIDKRLLT
+237 
-249 VIQHGCHV
+249 
-257 NGWSASLSKRMDR
+257 DR
-270 EATNFSD
+270 
-277 NPKPIWRLRVRKDL
+277 
-291 PPVSTFKSLV
+291 
-301 YKGKETVWVLNTTGD
+301 
-316 HSYFADNQLHHN
+316 SYFADNLLHHN
-328 CYDLANYVA
+328 CYDLANYVGK
-337 SFFGTRLVGPVAAT
+337 FFGITMWGYYARDIVA
-351 IVYDN
+351 DN
-356 PQLYRLALVKTY
+356 PRLYQLALVKPY
-368 DGQLETGDMII
+368 DGQLETGDMVI
-379 FGPVGYNPAGHVAF
+379 FGPAYGNEAGHVAF
-393 YGHGDQTSATCI
+393 YGSGDPAWATCI
-405 DQNHPAWNPVTEH
+405 DQNHPLGSGVTEH
-418 TFNLLP
+418 TFSIIN
-424 LNPTHIVRFYNQEGY
+424 LNPTHIVRFYNQEPY
-439 SAGGQSSG
+439 SAGGSTSH

-456 DTTKTKTRTYQ
+456 DTTKTKSRTYQ

-513 AGYIR
+513 SGYIR

-523 RREDLDVVVTTKKD
+523 RREDLDIVVTTKKD

-631 PRAEGGYYMKFASLK
+631 PRAEGGYYMKFASLQ

-655 ISDRIGGADALYH
+655 ISDRIGGENALYH
-668 ANNKYDIESF
+668 ANNKYDIEGF

-732 VTKPTLPKFEVP
+732 VSKPTLPKFEVP

>member
-8 ICKDK
+8 ICKDV
-13 LGEHYD
+13 LGQHYD
-19 FDGSGGGPGGNWQC
+19 FDGGGGGPGGLYQC
-33 LTADHYVT
+33 LTLDHYVRLYDGSY
-41 TSDNRY
+41 TSVKN
-47 VSVADLSVGDK
+47 LQKGDR
-58 LSTGNVV
+58 LSTGNTVLSNKP
-65 VENSPKK
+65 ERKK
-72 SDVYWL
+72 VFTMN
-78 RTTQGYFSVTKDH
+78 TTQGKFTVTEDH
-91 KVFLKSGGYKLVT
+91 KVFLLSGGFKEASKLVFGEKLVT
-104 ELTEEDELIVDLASN
+104 DLTGEPDKDKLDALKNHIYNEDKIALL
-119 EESLFNLTPDEWRF
+119 NLQRMCHITGWYTYLTRK
-133 FGFWLGDGH
+133 GTGWLLVID
-142 CDYRHKNTKSPVVK
+142 KTKSPCVRFIS
-156 VTLGTKRKED
+156 LED
-166 YILNLD
+166 TYSED
-172 LELNHYTHTN
+172 TVYVLE
-182 KVTPIVSL
+182 VS
-190 VNKKHRGLNKL
+190 G
-201 IHLCRGKY
+201 
-209 ISDMFTAEEYSYIIE
+209 
-224 GYCQADGYVVDNS
+224 
-237 CTITSIDKRLLT
+237 
-249 VIQHGCHV
+249 
-257 NGWSASLSKRMDR
+257 DR
-270 EATNFSD
+270 
-277 NPKPIWRLRVRKDL
+277 
-291 PPVSTFKSLV
+291 
-301 YKGKETVWVLNTTGD
+301 
-316 HSYFADNQLHHN
+316 SYFADNLLHHN

-356 PQLYRLALVKTY
+356 PQLYRLALVKPY

-439 SAGGQSSG
+439 SAGGQSSN

-456 DTTKTKTRTYQ
+456 DTTKTKSRTYQ

-523 RREDLDVVVTTKKD
+523 RREDLDIVVTTKKD

-563 AKDKI
+563 TKDKI

-732 VTKPTLPKFEVP
+732 VTKPTLPKIEVP

>member
-8 ICKDK
+8 ICKDV
-13 LGEHYD
+13 LGQHYD
-19 FDGSGGGPGGNWQC
+19 FDGGGGGPGGLYQC
-33 LTADHYVT
+33 LTEDHYVRLYDGSY
-41 TSDNRY
+41 TSVKN
-47 VSVADLSVGDK
+47 LQKGDR
-58 LSTGNVV
+58 LSTGNTVLSNKP
-65 VENSPKK
+65 ERKK
-72 SDVYWL
+72 VFTMN
-78 RTTQGYFSVTKDH
+78 TTQGKFTVTEDH
-91 KVFLKSGGYKLVT
+91 KVFLLSGGFKEASKLVFGEKLVT
-104 ELTEEDELIVDLASN
+104 DLTGEPDKDKLDALKNHIYSDDKVEL
-119 EESLFNLTPDEWRF
+119 
-133 FGFWLGDGH
+133 
-142 CDYRHKNTKSPVVK
+142 
-156 VTLGTKRKED
+156 
-166 YILNLD
+166 LNLQRMC
-172 LELNHYTHTN
+172 HITGWYTYLT
-182 KVTPIVSL
+182 KKGTGWLL
-190 VNKKHRGLNKL
+190 V
-201 IHLCRGKY
+201 
-209 ISDMFTAEEYSYIIE
+209 
-224 GYCQADGYVVDNS
+224 
-237 CTITSIDKRLLT
+237 IDKTKTSCVRFISLEDTYSEDT
-249 VIQHGCHV
+249 VYVLEVSG
-257 NGWSASLSKRMDR
+257 DR
-270 EATNFSD
+270 
-277 NPKPIWRLRVRKDL
+277 
-291 PPVSTFKSLV
+291 
-301 YKGKETVWVLNTTGD
+301 
-316 HSYFADNQLHHN
+316 SYFADNLLHHN

-379 FGPVGYNPAGHVAF
+379 FGPVAYNSAGHVAF

-405 DQNHPAWNPVTEH
+405 DQNHPAWSGVTEH

-439 SAGGQSSG
+439 SAGGQSSN

-456 DTTKTKTRTYQ
+456 DTTKTKSRTYQ

-518 KSCAK
+518 KSCVK
-523 RREDLDVVVTTKKD
+523 RREDLDIVVTTKKD

-631 PRAEGGYYMKFASLK
+631 PRAEGGYYMKFASLQ

-732 VTKPTLPKFEVP
+732 VTKPTFPKIEVP

>member
-13 LGEHYD
+13 LGDHYD
-19 FDGSGGGPGGNWQC
+19 FDGGGGGPGGLYQC
-33 LTADHYVT
+33 LTEDHYVRLYDGSY
-41 TSDNRY
+41 TSVKN
-47 VSVADLSVGDK
+47 LQKGDR
-58 LSTGNVV
+58 LSTGNTVLSNKP
-65 VENSPKK
+65 ESKK
-72 SDVYWL
+72 VFTMN
-78 RTTQGYFSVTKDH
+78 TTQGKFTVTEDH
-91 KVFLKSGGYKLVT
+91 KVFLVSGGFKEASKLVFGEKLIT
-104 ELTEEDELIVDLASN
+104 DLTGEVNEDELSSIKTSVYSD
-119 EESLFNLTPDEWRF
+119 D
-133 FGFWLGDGH
+133 
-142 CDYRHKNTKSPVVK
+142 K
-156 VTLGTKRKED
+156 VEL
-166 YILNLD
+166 LNLQRMC
-172 LELNHYTHTN
+172 HITGWYTYLTR
-182 KVTPIVSL
+182 KGSGWLL
-190 VNKKHRGLNKL
+190 V
-201 IHLCRGKY
+201 
-209 ISDMFTAEEYSYIIE
+209 
-224 GYCQADGYVVDNS
+224 
-237 CTITSIDKRLLT
+237 IDKTKAPCVRFISLEDTYSEGT
-249 VIQHGCHV
+249 VYVLEVSG
-257 NGWSASLSKRMDR
+257 DR
-270 EATNFSD
+270 
-277 NPKPIWRLRVRKDL
+277 
-291 PPVSTFKSLV
+291 
-301 YKGKETVWVLNTTGD
+301 
-316 HSYFADNQLHHN
+316 SYFADNLLHHN

-379 FGPVGYNPAGHVAF
+379 FGPVAYNSAGHVAF

-456 DTTKTKTRTYQ
+456 DTTKTKSRTYQ

-523 RREDLDVVVTTKKD
+523 RREDLDIVVTTKKD

-732 VTKPTLPKFEVP
+732 VTKPTLPKFELP

-758 DRRSRWI
+758 DRRARWT

>member
-8 ICKDK
+8 ICKDV
-13 LGEHYD
+13 LGQHYD
-19 FDGSGGGPGGNWQC
+19 FDGGGGGPGGLYQC
-33 LTADHYVT
+33 LTSDHYVRLYDGSY
-41 TSDNRY
+41 TSVKN
-47 VSVADLSVGDK
+47 LQKGDR
-58 LSTGNVV
+58 LSTGNTVLSNKP
-65 VENSPKK
+65 ERKK
-72 SDVYWL
+72 VFTMN
-78 RTTQGYFSVTKDH
+78 TTQGKFTVTEDH
-91 KVFLKSGGYKLVT
+91 KVFLLSGGFKEASKLVFGEKLVT
-104 ELTEEDELIVDLASN
+104 DLTGEPDNDKLDVLKNHIYSDDKVELL
-119 EESLFNLTPDEWRF
+119 NLQRMCHITGWYTYLTRK
-133 FGFWLGDGH
+133 GTGWLLVID
-142 CDYRHKNTKSPVVK
+142 KTKSPCVRFIS
-156 VTLGTKRKED
+156 LED
-166 YILNLD
+166 TYSED
-172 LELNHYTHTN
+172 TVYVLE
-182 KVTPIVSL
+182 VS
-190 VNKKHRGLNKL
+190 G
-201 IHLCRGKY
+201 
-209 ISDMFTAEEYSYIIE
+209 
-224 GYCQADGYVVDNS
+224 
-237 CTITSIDKRLLT
+237 
-249 VIQHGCHV
+249 
-257 NGWSASLSKRMDR
+257 DR
-270 EATNFSD
+270 
-277 NPKPIWRLRVRKDL
+277 
-291 PPVSTFKSLV
+291 
-301 YKGKETVWVLNTTGD
+301 
-316 HSYFADNQLHHN
+316 SYFADNLLHHN

-379 FGPVGYNPAGHVAF
+379 FGPVAYNPAGHVAF

-405 DQNHPAWNPVTEH
+405 DQNHPAWSGVTEH

-439 SAGGQSSG
+439 SAGGQSSN

-456 DTTKTKTRTYQ
+456 DTTKTKSRTYQ

-523 RREDLDVVVTTKKD
+523 RREDLDIVVTTKKD

-732 VTKPTLPKFEVP
+732 VTKPTFPKIEVP

>member
-8 ICKDK
+8 ICKDV
-13 LGEHYD
+13 LGQHYD
-19 FDGSGGGPGGNWQC
+19 FDGSYGAQC
-33 LTADHYVT
+33 LTEDHYVRLYDGSY
-41 TSDNRY
+41 TSVKN
-47 VSVADLSVGDK
+47 LQKGDR
-58 LSTGNVV
+58 LSTGNTVLSNKP
-65 VENSPKK
+65 ERKK
-72 SDVYWL
+72 VFTMN
-78 RTTQGYFSVTKDH
+78 TTQGKFTVTEDH
-91 KVFLKSGGYKLVT
+91 KVFLLSGGFKEASKLSFGEKLIT
-104 ELTEEDELIVDLASN
+104 DLTGKVDEDELSSIKTSVYSDDKVELLNLQRMCHISGWYTYLTRKGSGWLLVVD
-119 EESLFNLTPDEWRF
+119 
-133 FGFWLGDGH
+133 
-142 CDYRHKNTKSPVVK
+142 KTKSPCVRFISLEP
-156 VTLGTKRKED
+156 TLSED
-166 YILNLD
+166 TVYV
-172 LELNHYTHTN
+172 LE
-182 KVTPIVSL
+182 VS
-190 VNKKHRGLNKL
+190 G
-201 IHLCRGKY
+201 
-209 ISDMFTAEEYSYIIE
+209 
-224 GYCQADGYVVDNS
+224 
-237 CTITSIDKRLLT
+237 
-249 VIQHGCHV
+249 
-257 NGWSASLSKRMDR
+257 DR
-270 EATNFSD
+270 
-277 NPKPIWRLRVRKDL
+277 
-291 PPVSTFKSLV
+291 
-301 YKGKETVWVLNTTGD
+301 
-316 HSYFADNQLHHN
+316 SYFADNLLHHN
-328 CYDLANYVA
+328 CYDLANYVGK
-337 SFFGTRLVGPVAAT
+337 FFGITMWGYYAKDIVA
-351 IVYDN
+351 DN
-356 PQLYRLALVKTY
+356 PRLYQLALVKPY
-368 DGQLETGDMII
+368 DGQLETGDMVI
-379 FGPVGYNPAGHVAF
+379 FGPAYGNYAGHVAF
-393 YGHGDQTSATCI
+393 YGSGDPAWATCI
-405 DQNHPAWNPVTEH
+405 DQNHPLGSGVTEH
-418 TFNLLP
+418 TFSIIN
-424 LNPTHIVRFYNQEGY
+424 LNPTHIVRFYNQEPY
-439 SAGGQSSG
+439 SAGGSTSH

-456 DTTKTKTRTYQ
+456 DTTKTKSRTYQ

-563 AKDKI
+563 TKDKI

-595 GQSPGASYAG
+595 GQSPGATYAG

-617 NPQRESGVVVSQGA
+617 NPQRESGVIVSQGA

-655 ISDRIGGADALYH
+655 ISDRIGGENALYH

-732 VTKPTLPKFEVP
+732 VSKPTLPKFELP

-758 DRRSRWI
+758 DRRARWT

>member
-33 LTADHYVT
+33 LTEDHYVRLYDGSY
-41 TSDNRY
+41 TSVKN
-47 VSVADLSVGDK
+47 LQKGDR
-58 LSTGNVV
+58 LSTGNTVLS
-65 VENSPKK
+65 NKPMRKK
-72 SDVYWL
+72 VFTMN
-78 RTTQGYFSVTKDH
+78 TTQGKFTVTEDH
-91 KVFLKSGGYKLVT
+91 KVFLLSGGFKEARNLVFGEKLVT
-104 ELTEEDELIVDLASN
+104 DLTGEPDKDKLGALKNHIYSDDKVEL
-119 EESLFNLTPDEWRF
+119 
-133 FGFWLGDGH
+133 
-142 CDYRHKNTKSPVVK
+142 
-156 VTLGTKRKED
+156 
-166 YILNLD
+166 LNLQRMC
-172 LELNHYTHTN
+172 HITGWYTYLTR
-182 KVTPIVSL
+182 KGSGWLL
-190 VNKKHRGLNKL
+190 V
-201 IHLCRGKY
+201 
-209 ISDMFTAEEYSYIIE
+209 
-224 GYCQADGYVVDNS
+224 
-237 CTITSIDKRLLT
+237 IDKTKASCVRFISLEDTYSKDT
-249 VIQHGCHV
+249 VYVLEVSG
-257 NGWSASLSKRMDR
+257 DR
-270 EATNFSD
+270 
-277 NPKPIWRLRVRKDL
+277 
-291 PPVSTFKSLV
+291 
-301 YKGKETVWVLNTTGD
+301 
-316 HSYFADNQLHHN
+316 SYFADNLLHHN

-379 FGPVGYNPAGHVAF
+379 FGPVAYNSAGHVAF

-744 KPKLPPLKTGNKAT
+744 KPKLPPLKAGNKAT

>member
-8 ICKDK
+8 ICKDV
-13 LGEHYD
+13 LGQHYD
-19 FDGSGGGPGGNWQC
+19 FDGSYGAQC
-33 LTADHYVT
+33 LTEDHYVRLYDGSY
-41 TSDNRY
+41 TSVKN
-47 VSVADLSVGDK
+47 LHKGDR
-58 LSTGNVV
+58 LSTGNTVLSNKP
-65 VENSPKK
+65 ERKK
-72 SDVYWL
+72 VFTMN
-78 RTTQGYFSVTKDH
+78 TTQGKFTVTEDH
-91 KVFLKSGGYKLVT
+91 KVFLLSGGFKEASKLVFGEKLIT
-104 ELTEEDELIVDLASN
+104 DLTGGVGEDELSSIKTSVYSDDKVELLNLQRKCHITGWYTYLTRKGSGWLLVVD
-119 EESLFNLTPDEWRF
+119 
-133 FGFWLGDGH
+133 
-142 CDYRHKNTKSPVVK
+142 KTKSPCVRFISLEP
-156 VTLGTKRKED
+156 TLSED
-166 YILNLD
+166 IVYV
-172 LELNHYTHTN
+172 LE
-182 KVTPIVSL
+182 VS
-190 VNKKHRGLNKL
+190 G
-201 IHLCRGKY
+201 
-209 ISDMFTAEEYSYIIE
+209 
-224 GYCQADGYVVDNS
+224 
-237 CTITSIDKRLLT
+237 
-249 VIQHGCHV
+249 
-257 NGWSASLSKRMDR
+257 DR
-270 EATNFSD
+270 
-277 NPKPIWRLRVRKDL
+277 
-291 PPVSTFKSLV
+291 
-301 YKGKETVWVLNTTGD
+301 
-316 HSYFADNQLHHN
+316 SYFADNLLHHN
-328 CYDLANYVA
+328 CYDLANYVGK
-337 SFFGTRLVGPVAAT
+337 FFGITMWGYYAKDIVA
-351 IVYDN
+351 DN
-356 PQLYRLALVKTY
+356 PRLYQLALVKPY
-368 DGQLETGDMII
+368 DGQLETGDMVI
-379 FGPVGYNPAGHVAF
+379 FGPAYGNYAGHVAF
-393 YGHGDQTSATCI
+393 YGSGDPAWATCI
-405 DQNHPAWNPVTEH
+405 DQNHPLGSGVTEH
-418 TFNLLP
+418 TFSIIN
-424 LNPTHIVRFYNQEGY
+424 LNPTHIVRFYNQEPY
-439 SAGGQSSG
+439 SAGGSTSH

-456 DTTKTKTRTYQ
+456 DTTKTKSRTYQ

-523 RREDLDVVVTTKKD
+523 RREDLDIVVTTKKD

-563 AKDKI
+563 TKDKI

-617 NPQRESGVVVSQGA
+617 NPQRESGVIVSQGA

-655 ISDRIGGADALYH
+655 ISDRIGGEGALYH

-732 VTKPTLPKFEVP
+732 VSKPTLPKFELP

-758 DRRSRWI
+758 DRRARWT

>member
-8 ICKDK
+8 ICKDV
-13 LGEHYD
+13 LGQHYD
-19 FDGSGGGPGGNWQC
+19 FDGSYGAQ
-33 LTADHYVT
+33 
-41 TSDNRY
+41 
-47 VSVADLSVGDK
+47 
-58 LSTGNVV
+58 
-65 VENSPKK
+65 
-72 SDVYWL
+72 
-78 RTTQGYFSVTKDH
+78 
-91 KVFLKSGGYKLVT
+91 
-104 ELTEEDELIVDLASN
+104 
-119 EESLFNLTPDEWRF
+119 
-133 FGFWLGDGH
+133 
-142 CDYRHKNTKSPVVK
+142 
-156 VTLGTKRKED
+156 
-166 YILNLD
+166 
-172 LELNHYTHTN
+172 
-182 KVTPIVSL
+182 
-190 VNKKHRGLNKL
+190 
-201 IHLCRGKY
+201 
-209 ISDMFTAEEYSYIIE
+209 
-224 GYCQADGYVVDNS
+224 
-237 CTITSIDKRLLT
+237 
-249 VIQHGCHV
+249 
-257 NGWSASLSKRMDR
+257 
-270 EATNFSD
+270 
-277 NPKPIWRLRVRKDL
+277 
-291 PPVSTFKSLV
+291 
-301 YKGKETVWVLNTTGD
+301 
-316 HSYFADNQLHHN
+316 
-328 CYDLANYVA
+328 CYDLANYVGQ
-337 SFFGTRLVGPVAAT
+337 FFGITMWGYYAKDIVA
-351 IVYDN
+351 DN
-356 PQLYRLALVKTY
+356 PRLYQLALVKPY
-368 DGQLETGDMII
+368 DGQLETGDMVI
-379 FGPVGYNPAGHVAF
+379 FGPAYGNYAGHVAF
-393 YGHGDQTSATCI
+393 YGSGDPAWATCI
-405 DQNHPAWNPVTEH
+405 DQNHPLGSGVTEH
-418 TFNLLP
+418 TFSIIN

-439 SAGGQSSG
+439 SAGGTKST

-456 DTTKTKTRTYQ
+456 DTTKTKSRTYQ

-631 PRAEGGYYMKFASLK
+631 PRAEGGYYMKFASLQ

-655 ISDRIGGADALYH
+655 ISDRIGGENALYH
-668 ANNKYDIESF
+668 ANNKYDIEGF

-732 VTKPTLPKFEVP
+732 VSKPTLPKFEVP

>member
-19 FDGSGGGPGGNWQC
+19 FDGSGGGPGGNWQ
-33 LTADHYVT
+33 
-41 TSDNRY
+41 
-47 VSVADLSVGDK
+47 
-58 LSTGNVV
+58 
-65 VENSPKK
+65 
-72 SDVYWL
+72 
-78 RTTQGYFSVTKDH
+78 
-91 KVFLKSGGYKLVT
+91 
-104 ELTEEDELIVDLASN
+104 
-119 EESLFNLTPDEWRF
+119 
-133 FGFWLGDGH
+133 
-142 CDYRHKNTKSPVVK
+142 
-156 VTLGTKRKED
+156 
-166 YILNLD
+166 
-172 LELNHYTHTN
+172 
-182 KVTPIVSL
+182 
-190 VNKKHRGLNKL
+190 
-201 IHLCRGKY
+201 
-209 ISDMFTAEEYSYIIE
+209 
-224 GYCQADGYVVDNS
+224 
-237 CTITSIDKRLLT
+237 
-249 VIQHGCHV
+249 
-257 NGWSASLSKRMDR
+257 
-270 EATNFSD
+270 
-277 NPKPIWRLRVRKDL
+277 
-291 PPVSTFKSLV
+291 
-301 YKGKETVWVLNTTGD
+301 
-316 HSYFADNQLHHN
+316 

-379 FGPVGYNPAGHVAF
+379 FGPVAYNSAGHVAF

-456 DTTKTKTRTYQ
+456 DTTKTKSRTYQ

-523 RREDLDVVVTTKKD
+523 RREDLDIVVTTKKD

-563 AKDKI
+563 TKDKI

-631 PRAEGGYYMKFASLK
+631 PRAEGGYYMKFSSLK

-732 VTKPTLPKFEVP
+732 VTKPTFPKIEVP

>member
-8 ICKDK
+8 ICKDV
-13 LGEHYD
+13 LGQHYD
-19 FDGSGGGPGGNWQC
+19 FDGGGGGPGGLYQC
-33 LTADHYVT
+33 LTEDHYVRMYDDT
-41 TSDNRY
+41 Y
-47 VSVADLSVGDK
+47 LSVKYLKKGDR
-58 LSTGNVV
+58 LSTGNTVLSN
-65 VENSPKK
+65 EPMRKK
-72 SDVYWL
+72 VFTMN
-78 RTTQGYFSVTKDH
+78 TTQGKFTVTEDH
-91 KVFLKSGGYKLVT
+91 KVFLLSGGFKEARNLVFGEKLVIDLT
-104 ELTEEDELIVDLASN
+104 GEPDKDKLDALKNHIYSDDKVEL
-119 EESLFNLTPDEWRF
+119 
-133 FGFWLGDGH
+133 
-142 CDYRHKNTKSPVVK
+142 
-156 VTLGTKRKED
+156 
-166 YILNLD
+166 LNLQRMC
-172 LELNHYTHTN
+172 HITGWYTYLTR
-182 KVTPIVSL
+182 KGTGWLL
-190 VNKKHRGLNKL
+190 V
-201 IHLCRGKY
+201 
-209 ISDMFTAEEYSYIIE
+209 
-224 GYCQADGYVVDNS
+224 
-237 CTITSIDKRLLT
+237 IDKTKASCVRFISLEDTYSEDT
-249 VIQHGCHV
+249 VYVLEVSG
-257 NGWSASLSKRMDR
+257 DR
-270 EATNFSD
+270 
-277 NPKPIWRLRVRKDL
+277 
-291 PPVSTFKSLV
+291 
-301 YKGKETVWVLNTTGD
+301 
-316 HSYFADNQLHHN
+316 SYFADNLLHHN

-368 DGQLETGDMII
+368 DGQLETGDMVI
-379 FGPVGYNPAGHVAF
+379 FGPVAYNSAGHVAF
-393 YGHGDQTSATCI
+393 YGHGDHTSATCI
-405 DQNHPAWNPVTEH
+405 DQNHPAWSGVTEH

-439 SAGGQSSG
+439 SAGGQSSN

-456 DTTKTKTRTYQ
+456 DTTKTKSRTYQ

-523 RREDLDVVVTTKKD
+523 RREDLDVVVTTKKE

-691 AAVGLGAYIAQMS
+691 AAVGLGVYIAQMS

-732 VTKPTLPKFEVP
+732 VTNPTLPKFELP

>member
-8 ICKDK
+8 ICKDV
-13 LGEHYD
+13 LGQHYD
-19 FDGSGGGPGGNWQC
+19 FDGGGGGPGGLYQC
-33 LTADHYVT
+33 LTEDHYVRLYDGSY
-41 TSDNRY
+41 TSVKNLRK
-47 VSVADLSVGDK
+47 GDR
-58 LSTGNVV
+58 LSTGNTVLSNKP
-65 VENSPKK
+65 ESKK
-72 SDVYWL
+72 VFTMN
-78 RTTQGYFSVTKDH
+78 TTQGKFTVTEDH
-91 KVFLKSGGYKLVT
+91 KVFLLSGGFKEASKLVFGEKLVT
-104 ELTEEDELIVDLASN
+104 DLTGEPDKDRLDILKNHIYSDDKVELL
-119 EESLFNLTPDEWRF
+119 NLQRMCHITGWYTYLTRK
-133 FGFWLGDGH
+133 GTGWLLVID
-142 CDYRHKNTKSPVVK
+142 KTKSSCVRFIS
-156 VTLGTKRKED
+156 LED
-166 YILNLD
+166 TYSED
-172 LELNHYTHTN
+172 TVYVLE
-182 KVTPIVSL
+182 VS
-190 VNKKHRGLNKL
+190 G
-201 IHLCRGKY
+201 
-209 ISDMFTAEEYSYIIE
+209 
-224 GYCQADGYVVDNS
+224 
-237 CTITSIDKRLLT
+237 
-249 VIQHGCHV
+249 
-257 NGWSASLSKRMDR
+257 DR
-270 EATNFSD
+270 
-277 NPKPIWRLRVRKDL
+277 
-291 PPVSTFKSLV
+291 
-301 YKGKETVWVLNTTGD
+301 
-316 HSYFADNQLHHN
+316 SYFADNLLHHN

-405 DQNHPAWNPVTEH
+405 DQNHPAWSGVTEH

-439 SAGGQSSG
+439 SAGGQSSN

-456 DTTKTKTRTYQ
+456 DTTKTKSRTYQ

-504 IKIDRWDGS
+504 IKIDRWDVS

-518 KSCAK
+518 KSCVK
-523 RREDLDVVVTTKKD
+523 RREDLDIVGTTKKG

-543 LPSGTANYDGGD
+543 LPSGTGNYDGGD

-563 AKDKI
+563 TKDKI

-732 VTKPTLPKFEVP
+732 VTKPTLPKFELP

>member
-8 ICKDK
+8 ICKDV
-13 LGEHYD
+13 LGKHYD
-19 FDGSGGGPGGNWQC
+19 FDGGGGGPGGLYQC
-33 LTADHYVT
+33 LTSDHYVRLYDGSY
-41 TSDNRY
+41 TSVKN
-47 VSVADLSVGDK
+47 LQKGDR
-58 LSTGNVV
+58 LSTGNTVLSNKP
-65 VENSPKK
+65 ERKK
-72 SDVYWL
+72 VFTMN
-78 RTTQGYFSVTKDH
+78 TTQGKFTVTEDH
-91 KVFLKSGGYKLVT
+91 KVFLLSGGFKEASKLVFGEKLVT
-104 ELTEEDELIVDLASN
+104 DLTGEPDKDKLDALKNHIYNEDKIALL
-119 EESLFNLTPDEWRF
+119 NLQRMCHITGWYTYLTRK
-133 FGFWLGDGH
+133 GTGWLLVID
-142 CDYRHKNTKSPVVK
+142 KTKSPCVRFIS
-156 VTLGTKRKED
+156 LED
-166 YILNLD
+166 TYSED
-172 LELNHYTHTN
+172 TVYVLE
-182 KVTPIVSL
+182 VS
-190 VNKKHRGLNKL
+190 G
-201 IHLCRGKY
+201 
-209 ISDMFTAEEYSYIIE
+209 
-224 GYCQADGYVVDNS
+224 
-237 CTITSIDKRLLT
+237 
-249 VIQHGCHV
+249 
-257 NGWSASLSKRMDR
+257 DR
-270 EATNFSD
+270 
-277 NPKPIWRLRVRKDL
+277 
-291 PPVSTFKSLV
+291 
-301 YKGKETVWVLNTTGD
+301 
-316 HSYFADNQLHHN
+316 SYFADNLLHHN

-379 FGPVGYNPAGHVAF
+379 FGPVAYNPAGHVAF

-405 DQNHPAWNPVTEH
+405 DQNHPASSGVTEH

-439 SAGGQSSG
+439 SAGGQSSN

-456 DTTKTKTRTYQ
+456 DTTKTKSRTYQ

-513 AGYIR
+513 AGYVR

-732 VTKPTLPKFEVP
+732 VTNPTFPKIEVP

>member
-8 ICKDK
+8 ICKDV
-13 LGEHYD
+13 LGQHYD
-19 FDGSGGGPGGNWQC
+19 FDGGGGGPGGLYQC
-33 LTADHYVT
+33 LTEDHYVRLYDGSY
-41 TSDNRY
+41 TSVRN
-47 VSVADLSVGDK
+47 LHKGDR
-58 LSTGNVV
+58 LSTGNTVLSNKP
-65 VENSPKK
+65 ERKK
-72 SDVYWL
+72 VFTMN
-78 RTTQGYFSVTKDH
+78 TTQGKFTVTEDH
-91 KVFLKSGGYKLVT
+91 KVFLLSGGFKEASKLVFGEKLIT
-104 ELTEEDELIVDLASN
+104 DLTGEVDEDELSSIKTSVYSDDKVELLNLQRKCHITGWYTYLTRKGSGWLLVVD
-119 EESLFNLTPDEWRF
+119 
-133 FGFWLGDGH
+133 
-142 CDYRHKNTKSPVVK
+142 KTKSPCVRFISLEP
-156 VTLGTKRKED
+156 TLSDDTV
-166 YILNLD
+166 YV
-172 LELNHYTHTN
+172 LE
-182 KVTPIVSL
+182 VS
-190 VNKKHRGLNKL
+190 G
-201 IHLCRGKY
+201 
-209 ISDMFTAEEYSYIIE
+209 
-224 GYCQADGYVVDNS
+224 
-237 CTITSIDKRLLT
+237 
-249 VIQHGCHV
+249 
-257 NGWSASLSKRMDR
+257 DR
-270 EATNFSD
+270 
-277 NPKPIWRLRVRKDL
+277 
-291 PPVSTFKSLV
+291 
-301 YKGKETVWVLNTTGD
+301 
-316 HSYFADNQLHHN
+316 SYFADNLLHHN

-379 FGPVGYNPAGHVAF
+379 FGPVAYNSAGHVAF

-405 DQNHPAWNPVTEH
+405 DQNHPAWSPVTEH

-456 DTTKTKTRTYQ
+456 DTTKTKSRTYQ

-518 KSCAK
+518 KSCVK

-563 AKDKI
+563 TKDKI

-617 NPQRESGVVVSQGA
+617 NPQRESGVIVSQGA

-732 VTKPTLPKFEVP
+732 VTKPTLPKFELP

-758 DRRSRWI
+758 DRRARWT

>member
-8 ICKDK
+8 ICKDV
-13 LGEHYD
+13 LGQHYD
-19 FDGSGGGPGGNWQC
+19 FDGGGGGPGGLYQC
-33 LTADHYVT
+33 LTEDHYVRLYDGSY
-41 TSDNRY
+41 TSVKN
-47 VSVADLSVGDK
+47 LHKGDR
-58 LSTGNVV
+58 LSTGNTVLSNKP
-65 VENSPKK
+65 ERKK
-72 SDVYWL
+72 VFTMN
-78 RTTQGYFSVTKDH
+78 TTQGKFTVTEDH
-91 KVFLKSGGYKLVT
+91 KVFLLSGGFKEASKLVFGEKLIT
-104 ELTEEDELIVDLASN
+104 DLAGEVDEDELSSIKTSVYSDDKVELLNLQRKCHITGWYTYLTRKGSGWLLVVD
-119 EESLFNLTPDEWRF
+119 
-133 FGFWLGDGH
+133 
-142 CDYRHKNTKSPVVK
+142 KTKSPCVRFISLEP
-156 VTLGTKRKED
+156 TLSED
-166 YILNLD
+166 TVYV
-172 LELNHYTHTN
+172 LE
-182 KVTPIVSL
+182 VS
-190 VNKKHRGLNKL
+190 G
-201 IHLCRGKY
+201 
-209 ISDMFTAEEYSYIIE
+209 
-224 GYCQADGYVVDNS
+224 
-237 CTITSIDKRLLT
+237 
-249 VIQHGCHV
+249 
-257 NGWSASLSKRMDR
+257 DR
-270 EATNFSD
+270 
-277 NPKPIWRLRVRKDL
+277 
-291 PPVSTFKSLV
+291 
-301 YKGKETVWVLNTTGD
+301 
-316 HSYFADNQLHHN
+316 SYFADNLLHHN

-379 FGPVGYNPAGHVAF
+379 FGPVAYNSAGHVAF

-405 DQNHPAWNPVTEH
+405 DQNHPAWSPVTEH

-456 DTTKTKTRTYQ
+456 DTTKTKSRTYQ

-563 AKDKI
+563 TKDKI

-732 VTKPTLPKFEVP
+732 VTKPTLPKFELP

-758 DRRSRWI
+758 DRRARWT

>member
-19 FDGSGGGPGGNWQC
+19 FDGGGGGPGELYQC
-33 LTADHYVT
+33 LTSDHYVRLYDGSY
-41 TSDNRY
+41 TSVKN
-47 VSVADLSVGDK
+47 LQKGDR
-58 LSTGNVV
+58 LSTGNTVLSNKP
-65 VENSPKK
+65 ERKK
-72 SDVYWL
+72 VFTMN
-78 RTTQGYFSVTKDH
+78 TTQGKFTVTEDH
-91 KVFLKSGGYKLVT
+91 KVFLLSGGFKEASKLVFGEKLVT
-104 ELTEEDELIVDLASN
+104 DLTGEPDKDKLDALKNHIYSGDKVELL
-119 EESLFNLTPDEWRF
+119 NLQRMCHITGWYTYLTRK
-133 FGFWLGDGH
+133 GTGWLLVID
-142 CDYRHKNTKSPVVK
+142 KTKSPCVRFIS
-156 VTLGTKRKED
+156 LED
-166 YILNLD
+166 TYSED
-172 LELNHYTHTN
+172 TVYVLE
-182 KVTPIVSL
+182 VS
-190 VNKKHRGLNKL
+190 G
-201 IHLCRGKY
+201 
-209 ISDMFTAEEYSYIIE
+209 
-224 GYCQADGYVVDNS
+224 
-237 CTITSIDKRLLT
+237 
-249 VIQHGCHV
+249 
-257 NGWSASLSKRMDR
+257 DR
-270 EATNFSD
+270 
-277 NPKPIWRLRVRKDL
+277 
-291 PPVSTFKSLV
+291 
-301 YKGKETVWVLNTTGD
+301 
-316 HSYFADNQLHHN
+316 SYFADNLLHHN

-379 FGPVGYNPAGHVAF
+379 FGPVAYNSAGHVAF

-405 DQNHPAWNPVTEH
+405 DQNHPAWNGVTEH

-439 SAGGQSSG
+439 SAGGQSSN

-456 DTTKTKTRTYQ
+456 DTTKTKSRTYQ

-523 RREDLDVVVTTKKD
+523 RREDLDIVVTTKKD

-563 AKDKI
+563 TKDKI

-732 VTKPTLPKFEVP
+732 VTKPTFPKIEVP
-744 KPKLPPLKTGNKAT
+744 KPELPPLKAGNKAT

>member
-8 ICKDK
+8 ICKDV
-13 LGEHYD
+13 LGQHYD
-19 FDGSGGGPGGNWQC
+19 FDGGGGGPGGLYQC
-33 LTADHYVT
+33 LTEDHYVRLYDGSY
-41 TSDNRY
+41 TSVKN
-47 VSVADLSVGDK
+47 LQKGDR
-58 LSTGNVV
+58 LSTGNTVLSNKP
-65 VENSPKK
+65 ERKK
-72 SDVYWL
+72 VFTMN
-78 RTTQGYFSVTKDH
+78 TTQGKFTVTEDH
-91 KVFLKSGGYKLVT
+91 KVFLLSGGFKEASKLVFGEKLVT
-104 ELTEEDELIVDLASN
+104 DLTGEPDKDKLDALKNHIYSDDKVEL
-119 EESLFNLTPDEWRF
+119 
-133 FGFWLGDGH
+133 
-142 CDYRHKNTKSPVVK
+142 
-156 VTLGTKRKED
+156 
-166 YILNLD
+166 LNLQRMC
-172 LELNHYTHTN
+172 HITGWYTYLT
-182 KVTPIVSL
+182 KKGTGWLL
-190 VNKKHRGLNKL
+190 V
-201 IHLCRGKY
+201 
-209 ISDMFTAEEYSYIIE
+209 
-224 GYCQADGYVVDNS
+224 
-237 CTITSIDKRLLT
+237 IDKTKTSCVRFISLEDTYSEDT
-249 VIQHGCHV
+249 VYVLEVSG
-257 NGWSASLSKRMDR
+257 DR
-270 EATNFSD
+270 
-277 NPKPIWRLRVRKDL
+277 
-291 PPVSTFKSLV
+291 
-301 YKGKETVWVLNTTGD
+301 
-316 HSYFADNQLHHN
+316 SYFADNLLHHN

-379 FGPVGYNPAGHVAF
+379 FGPVAYNSAGHVAF

-405 DQNHPAWNPVTEH
+405 DQNHPAWSGVTEH

-439 SAGGQSSG
+439 SAGGQSSN

-456 DTTKTKTRTYQ
+456 DTTKTKSRTYQ

-631 PRAEGGYYMKFASLK
+631 PRAEGGYYMKFASLQ

-732 VTKPTLPKFEVP
+732 VTKPTFPKIEVP